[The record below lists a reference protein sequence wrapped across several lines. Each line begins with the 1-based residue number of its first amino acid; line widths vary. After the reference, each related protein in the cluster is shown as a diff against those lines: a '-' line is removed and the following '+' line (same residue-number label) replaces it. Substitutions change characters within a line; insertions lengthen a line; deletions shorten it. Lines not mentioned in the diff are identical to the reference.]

1 MTITAKL
8 KRGDKLICIDAK
20 ETSIQLVEGEVYTVR
35 RVLKTG
41 RQVEDYTGD
50 FFIPATA
57 AELPAVVVEEIG
69 GCYMNKR
76 FALHEPTLTL

>member
-1 MTITAKL
+1 MTITANL

-35 RVLKTG
+35 RVLKTA

-50 FFIPATA
+50 FFIP
-57 AELPAVVVEEIG
+57 EMKGDLPGVVVEEIG
-69 GCYMNKR
+69 GCYMHKR